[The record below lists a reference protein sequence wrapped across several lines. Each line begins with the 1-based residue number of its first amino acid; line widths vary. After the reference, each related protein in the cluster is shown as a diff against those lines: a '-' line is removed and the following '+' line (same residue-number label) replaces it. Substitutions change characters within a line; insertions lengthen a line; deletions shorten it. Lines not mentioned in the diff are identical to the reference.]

1 MKAFLMFLFT
11 FFLPCRWRTYCYS
24 VFYKGFVDPSS
35 RIGRS
40 YISVQY
46 LRLEAGAKIS
56 SFSIIRNLECLIMES
71 NSRIGTFN
79 WIYGFVIENSSH
91 FVEEI
96 ARKSILLLKRESSL
110 TSRHIIDCTNSVEIG
125 EFSTIAG
132 FYTQILTHGIDIYH
146 NIQSSKPVIIGS
158 YCMVGS
164 GSIIT
169 KGSVLPKGTILA
181 AGSVFRWSPSDE
193 YCLYSGVPAECVK
206 RLDENSKYYLRD
218 KGSVD

>member
-1 MKAFLMFLFT
+1 MIFCFCIGLL
-11 FFLPCRWRTYCYS
+11 LNNYWRVKLYTLVCG
-24 VFYKGFVDPSS
+24 YKIADGC
-35 RIGRS
+35 RIGNCFINVKNLCMSEGSSIGHFSFVRNVEFVTLHS
-40 YISVQY
+40 YS
-46 LRLEAGAKIS
+46 KIGS
-56 SFSIIRNLECLIMES
+56 
-71 NSRIGTFN
+71 FN
-79 WIYGFVIENSSH
+79 WIYGFVIEGSKH
-91 FVEEI
+91 FVNELT
-96 ARKSILLLKRESSL
+96 RKSSL
-110 TSRHIIDCTNSVEIG
+110 TLKMHSSVTSRHTIDCTNLVEIG

-132 FYTQILTHGIDIYH
+132 FYTQILTHGIDISH

-181 AGSVFRWSPSDE
+181 AGSVFRGSPSDE